1 MLVPSSKKV
10 DSFVGSIGD
19 VKLKN
24 GYVKFHLRDE
34 GEEYKGIVVFRDGKP
49 VLASLEEVNLRKQY
63 RGNEALNIILNK
75 ILEINVYKLSR
86 REVEVVEYFNRAYAV
101 GAEESLDVE
110 IPIKIE
116 IGCEKVESLE
126 EYVNNLGNFTGVVYA
141 TGDNFTAEVYL
152 DSGKI
157 VGAKVTTDGR
167 TFEGNSAL
175 YYLNRSCFVRRK
187 RKNEVE
193 VPDSC
198 KVEEVRVDVSSVKL
212 DDRLRKLI
220 QEIQQARQ

>member
-1 MLVPSSKKV
+1 MLVPSAKKV

-24 GYVKFHLRDE
+24 GYVKVHLRDE
-34 GEEYKGIVVFRDGKP
+34 SGEYKGIVVFKDGEP
-49 VLASLEEVNLRKQY
+49 ILASLEEVNLRKKY
-63 RGNEALNIILNK
+63 RGSEALNIILNK
-75 ILEINVYKLSR
+75 VLEINVYRLSR
-86 REVEVVEYFNRAYAV
+86 REVEIVEYFNKAYV
-101 GAEESLDVE
+101 IGAKESLDVE
-110 IPIKIE
+110 VPIKIE
-116 IGCEKVESLE
+116 VGCERVENLE
-126 EYVNNLGNFTGVVYA
+126 EYVNNLDNFTGVIYA

-157 VGAKVTTDGR
+157 VGAKVNTDGR

-175 YYLNRSCFVRRK
+175 YYLNKSCFVRRK
-187 RKNEVE
+187 RKKEVE

-198 KVEEVRVDVSSVKL
+198 KVEEVKVDVSSVEL

-220 QEIQQARQ
+220 QEIRQVRR